1 MRLAL
6 VACCAAALTLSAAFS
21 PSPSRRTA
29 TIARSSPSPEKDDDM
44 FGVSFMGGDPCASS
58 YNDDPF
64 DEQDARPDAMAELR
78 RRVKALEDAR
88 LAKATADDDAKPPK
102 KS

>member
-1 MRLAL
+1 MKNAL
-6 VACCAAALTLSAAFS
+6 LLVGLTLSAAFS

-29 TIARSSPSPEKDDDM
+29 TIARSSPSPEKDEDM

-64 DEQDARPDAMAELR
+64 DEQDAKPDAMAELR